1 LAQAIESSS
10 FSPQEHEEFKAR
22 ITAQSRE
29 LHRVLAQPGFGE
41 GDRTLGAEMELCI
54 IDSSGHALPIN
65 RALLAQSL
73 DPHLTVEIDRFNLE
87 YNLTPVDARG
97 SPFAAL
103 QLELHNAIASIN
115 RTARGFDARVVPV
128 GILPTLTEKDLSID
142 ALTDLPRY
150 RALNEGLQ
158 HLRHAPFEVRIDGED
173 PLTLNVRD
181 ITLEGANTSF
191 QVHLRVTPAE
201 FADWYNAA
209 QLATPIA
216 LALAS
221 NSPIFLGHQL
231 WDETRVALFKQSL
244 DYRDLDAQRWRPP
257 SRVGFGHGWVRNGAA
272 ELFDEAVALF
282 PPILPILAEPEPE
295 MREAATPVL
304 RELRLHQG
312 TIWRW
317 NRAIYDHSHGGH
329 VRIELRS
336 LPAGPT
342 PLDMVAN
349 AAFLVGL
356 TAGLAPRVRSML
368 PALPFAIAEW
378 NFYRAAQHGV
388 DARLAWPAALAP
400 SPVERPVTELAAEL
414 LPVAEEGLESLGVDH
429 HEATRLLR
437 VIRERALSRQTGA
450 RWMRA
455 GLDRARRIHGMPG
468 ALADVVEGYVKRA
481 STGRPVHE
489 WDELHP

>member
-1 LAQAIESSS
+1 MAQAIESSS
-10 FSPQEHEEFKAR
+10 FSPEQFAEFTAR
-22 ITAQSRE
+22 IVSQARD
-29 LHRVLAQPGFGE
+29 LHGVLAQPGFGE
-41 GDRTLGAEMELCI
+41 GDRTLGAELELCI
-54 IDSSGHALPIN
+54 IDRDGNALPVN

-87 YNLTPVDARG
+87 YNLTPVASRG
-97 SPFAAL
+97 APFAAL
-103 QLELHNAIASIN
+103 QMELHNALAAIN
-115 RTARGFDARVVPV
+115 RTAMAFDGRVVPV
-128 GILPTLTEKDLSID
+128 GILPTLTERDLTLG

-158 HLRHAPFEVRIDGED
+158 RMRHAPFEVRIDGED
-173 PLTLNVRD
+173 PLTLNAKD

-209 QLATPIA
+209 QLATPVA
-216 LALAS
+216 LAIAS

-244 DYRDLDAQRWRPP
+244 DTRDPEAQPFRPP
-257 SRVGFGHGWVRNGAA
+257 ARVGFGHGWVREGAV

-282 PPILPILAEPEPE
+282 PPILPIIGAEGNDAESV
-295 MREAATPVL
+295 PVL
-304 RELRLHQG
+304 RELRVHQG

-329 VRIELRS
+329 LRIEMRA

-342 PLDMVAN
+342 PLDMAAN

-356 TAGLAPRVRSML
+356 TAGLAPKVRGLL
-368 PALPFAIAEW
+368 PGLPFAIAEW
-378 NFYRAAQHGV
+378 NFYRAAQSGV
-388 DARLAWPAALAP
+388 DARLAWPTGQAP
-400 SPVERPVTELAAEL
+400 SPVERPVSELVMEL
-414 LPVAEEGLESLGVDH
+414 LPVAESGLESLGVDD
-429 HEATRLLR
+429 HEAMRLLR
-437 VIRERALSRQTGA
+437 VIRERVLSRQTGA

-455 GLDRARRIHGMPG
+455 GLDRARQVHGMPG
-468 ALADVVEGYVKRA
+468 ALADVVEGYVARA
-481 STGRPVHE
+481 ATGRPVHE
-489 WDELHP
+489 WDELAP

>member
-1 LAQAIESSS
+1 MSQAIGSSA
-10 FSPQEHEEFKAR
+10 FTPEQYQRFRDATR
-22 ITAQSRE
+22 RQAAE
-29 LHRVLAQPGFGE
+29 LHTLLARPGFGE
-41 GDRTLGAEMELCI
+41 GERTLGAELELCI
-54 IDSSGHALPIN
+54 IDRDGNALPVN
-65 RALLAQSL
+65 RALLAANL
-73 DPHLTVEIDRFNLE
+73 DPRLTVEIDKFNLE
-87 YNLTPVDARG
+87 YNLSPVAARG
-97 SPFAAL
+97 APFAAL
-103 QLELHNAIASIN
+103 QMELHNALASIN
-115 RTARGFDARVVPV
+115 RTAMAFDGRVVPV
-128 GILPTLTEKDLSID
+128 GILPTLTERDLSPA

-158 HLRHAPFEVRIDGED
+158 ALRHAPFEVRIDGED
-173 PLTLNVRD
+173 PLTLNAKD

-216 LALAS
+216 LAVAS

-244 DYRDLDAQRWRPP
+244 DYRDLDAQRFRPP
-257 SRVGFGHGWVRNGAA
+257 ARVGFGHGWVRQGAA

-282 PPILPILAEPEPE
+282 PPILPTLSGEDDPDPSLP
-295 MREAATPVL
+295 RL
-304 RELRLHQG
+304 RELRMHQG

-329 VRIELRS
+329 LRIEMRA

-356 TAGLAPRVRSML
+356 TAGLAPKVRTLL
-368 PALPFAIAEW
+368 PGLPFALAEW
-378 NFYRAAQHGV
+378 NFYRAAQSGV
-388 DARLAWPAALAP
+388 DARLAWPQAVAP
-400 SPVERPVTELAAEL
+400 SPVERPVAELALEL
-414 LPVAEEGLESLGVDH
+414 LPVAEAGLESLGVDD

-437 VIRERALSRQTGA
+437 VIRERVASRQTGA
-450 RWMRA
+450 RWMRQ
-455 GLDRARRIHGMPG
+455 GLDRARQVHGMPG
-468 ALADVVEGYVKRA
+468 ALADVVEGYVARA

-489 WDELHP
+489 WDELSP